1 MLTGRRFEWF
11 FCEYK
16 GYDQK
21 VEKEVFN
28 ENREKLTKKSW
39 KLGKIMKN

>member
-1 MLTGRRFEWF
+1 MLTGGRFEWF

-16 GYDQK
+16 GNDQK

-28 ENREKLTKKSW
+28 ENREKLTKKVGNGER
-39 KLGKIMKN
+39 L